1 MIRRAAFVLLLMLSS
16 CHPRSATPSV
26 SRAWVRLAAV
36 DGQPAAAYF
45 TLHGGRHDVKLVRIE
60 SALAAKVELHQ
71 SMAGAQGMASMMP
84 LDHVD
89 LPARGA
95 LAFKPGSY
103 HAMLIGLDRA
113 AQPGTALPLR
123 FGFSD
128 GSTAEAEAKSVAAGE
143 DAPY

>member
-1 MIRRAAFVLLLMLSS
+1 MLSG
-16 CHPRSATPSV
+16 CHPRNAAPSV
-26 SRAWVRLAAV
+26 SQAWVRLAAV

-45 TLHGGRHDVKLVRIE
+45 TLHGGRRDVRLVRIE

-71 SMAGAQGMASMMP
+71 SMTGTQGMASMVP

-89 LPARGA
+89 LPAHGTVQFR
-95 LAFKPGSY
+95 PGGH
-103 HAMLIGLDRA
+103 HAMLIGLDSA
-113 AQPGTALPLR
+113 ARPGTAVPLR
-123 FGFSD
+123 LGFSD